1 MMHDQLK
8 DQCAIID
15 VACGMLIVML
25 RVESERSRGAFSKA
39 NRVITG
45 GILSPIQG
53 EGNREDL
60 LELEIKKRRV

>member
-15 VACGMLIVML
+15 VAL
-25 RVESERSRGAFSKA
+25 RNACCNAESGVREVRGAFSKA

-53 EGNREDL
+53 EGNREDP